1 MPLIYVSC
9 PDATF
14 SAAAKDALAEELTSL
29 ALAAE
34 RLAATPFVRSTVWIY
49 FHEYPA
55 ATVYHGGKS
64 AGTKVIS
71 LEVNAFQGGMMP
83 PLNKCSSSNLRRPFD
98 DKRVSRRAISCPCI
112 SFSETCPRPIGA
124 FSAPLSPCM
133 TYTTR
138 RPAPPLFSGCLVAQV
153 I

>member
-1 MPLIYVSC
+1 MPLIYVRC

-34 RLAATPFVRSTVWIY
+34 RLPATPFVRSTVWIY

-71 LEVNAFQGGMMP
+71 LEVNAFQGGHDAASKQLLIQQFTEAIRQQAGIAPDDLVPVYILFRDVPAADWGVFGATITLHDLYNP
-83 PLNKCSSSNLRRPFD
+83 PASAT
-98 DKRVSRRAISCPCI
+98 AI
-112 SFSETCPRPIGA
+112 
-124 FSAPLSPCM
+124 
-133 TYTTR
+133 
-138 RPAPPLFSGCLVAQV
+138 
-153 I
+153 

>member
-34 RLAATPFVRSTVWIY
+34 RLPETPFVRSTVWIY
-49 FHEYPA
+49 FHDYPA

-71 LEVNAFQGGMMP
+71 LEVNALQGGHDAASKQVLIQQFTEAIRRQMGIAPGDLVPVYVLFRDVPASDWGVFGATITLQDLYNP
-83 PLNKCSSSNLRRPFD
+83 PTGAA
-98 DKRVSRRAISCPCI
+98 AI
-112 SFSETCPRPIGA
+112 
-124 FSAPLSPCM
+124 
-133 TYTTR
+133 
-138 RPAPPLFSGCLVAQV
+138 
-153 I
+153 

>member
-1 MPLIYVSC
+1 MPLIYVRC

-34 RLAATPFVRSTVWIY
+34 RLPATPFVRSTVWIY

-64 AGTKVIS
+64 AGAKVIS
-71 LEVNAFQGGMMP
+71 LEVNAFQGGHDAASKQLLIQQFTEAIRRQAGIAPDELVPVYILFRDVPASDWGVFGATITLHDLYNP
-83 PLNKCSSSNLRRPFD
+83 PASAA
-98 DKRVSRRAISCPCI
+98 AI
-112 SFSETCPRPIGA
+112 
-124 FSAPLSPCM
+124 
-133 TYTTR
+133 
-138 RPAPPLFSGCLVAQV
+138 
-153 I
+153 